1 MQDYLVFTWIYIYT
15 FNHFRRHLLTYIGKG
30 MYVGMIYIHVH
41 FRKTIMF
48 CTFFIEAELIYRFS
62 QLITFATDQDYS
74 KVLR

>member
-1 MQDYLVFTWIYIYT
+1 MYT
-15 FNHFRRHLLTYIGKG
+15 
-30 MYVGMIYIHVH
+30 HVH